1 MLKTYADN
9 SDAHHSRVGLLRNQL
24 RMFLSLVF
32 RSFTNFD
39 QLSIHIHVHVLLCQ
53 VDILTFCEGKSSVL
67 EICVLVPTQL
77 VRSSECKHRTQ
88 FLSFVSDHKY
98 KRGRIIYSLCIINVS
113 HEHLVLLA

>member
-9 SDAHHSRVGLLRNQL
+9 SDAQHSRVGLLSNQL

-32 RSFTNFD
+32 RSFTNLD
-39 QLSIHIHVHVLLCQ
+39 QLSIQIHVLLCQ

-67 EICVLVPTQL
+67 EICVLVPTHL

-88 FLSFVSDHKY
+88 FLGFVSDHKAELFILY
-98 KRGRIIYSLCIINVS
+98 
-113 HEHLVLLA
+113 VLLM